1 MASIAQTIVLLV
13 QVDIDC
19 RGMYAK
25 VLRRHGLLPVPI
37 ATASVA
43 LSVAPRA
50 DVIVTETLL
59 PGPIDGIEFIRRL
72 KRGERTKTIPVIV
85 LTGCAWPAERERA
98 ENAGCDVFLAKPCLP
113 DALVREVRRVLAR
126 RRSRDAGDM
135 ATTQIQHC

>member
-1 MASIAQTIVLLV
+1 MPSIAQAIVLLV

-19 RGMYAK
+19 GPMYAK

-37 ATASVA
+37 ATATVA

-59 PGPIDGIEFIRRL
+59 PGPIDGIELIRRL

-85 LTGCAWPAERERA
+85 LTVCAWPAERERA

-113 DALVREVRRVLAR
+113 DTLVREVRRVLAP
-126 RRSRDAGDM
+126 RRSRRR
-135 ATTQIQHC
+135 